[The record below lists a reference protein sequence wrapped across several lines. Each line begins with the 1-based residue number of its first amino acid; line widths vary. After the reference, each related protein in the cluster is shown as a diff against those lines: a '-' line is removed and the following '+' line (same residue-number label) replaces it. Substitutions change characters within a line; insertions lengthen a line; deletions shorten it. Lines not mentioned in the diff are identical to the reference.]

1 MRIAYLDCFSG
12 IAGDMCLG
20 SLVDAGADPDRILS
34 GVASLDLLA
43 SVDFVSVTKQG
54 FRGLAVRVEHP
65 EQHSHRTLS
74 DVHAV
79 IQNSSIEESAQ
90 RLALR
95 IFERLAR
102 AEAKVHGTTIDR
114 VTFHEVGAIDSIVD
128 IVGTAIAWTSLKIE
142 QAFASPVPT
151 GTGWI
156 EIAHGRVA
164 IPAPATAELLRDVPI
179 APCSIPKE
187 MTTPTG
193 AAILREL
200 VHEYGSLPSMQV
212 ARIGYGAG
220 ARDLE
225 DRPNLL
231 RLLIG
236 ESVAR
241 TASRKRTARKND
253 GSTVVV
259 LETNLDDVTGEQIGF
274 AVERLWNAGA
284 LDVFLIP
291 IQMKKN
297 RPGTLL
303 SVIAKP
309 EDRETME
316 SVLFQHTGTLGV
328 RWRYQSRTILTRAA
342 IDVETPWGLVP
353 GKVYQLPDGQVLFSP
368 EYDACREIASEEGLR
383 LSDVT
388 EEVRACYETQ
398 SEESEET
405 EPSDELSDYQQS
417 KYEQVDA
424 PKLFEGLMDE
434 PSSIPDEVNDRD
446 DQDDREGGDHGD
458 ETNWYR
464 WDSSPWSDR

>member
-1 MRIAYLDCFSG
+1 
-12 IAGDMCLG
+12 
-20 SLVDAGADPDRILS
+20 
-34 GVASLDLLA
+34 
-43 SVDFVSVTKQG
+43 VDFVSVTKQG

-74 DVHAV
+74 DIHAV
-79 IQNSSIEESAQ
+79 IQNSSVEESAQ
-90 RLALR
+90 RLSLR
-95 IFERLAR
+95 IFERLAK

-128 IVGTAIAWTSLKIE
+128 IVGTAIAWTSLNIE

-151 GTGWI
+151 GTGWV

-200 VHEYGSLPSMQV
+200 VYQFGSLPSMQV

-220 ARDLE
+220 SRDLE

-241 TASRKRTARKND
+241 NVSRKRTARKKD

-259 LETNLDDVTGEQIGF
+259 LETNLDDITGEQIGF
-274 AVERLWNAGA
+274 AVERLWSAGA

-303 SVIAKP
+303 SVIAKL
-309 EDRETME
+309 EDRQTME
-316 SVLFQHTGTLGV
+316 SVMFQHTGTLGV

-368 EYDACREIASEEGLR
+368 EYDACRDIASEEGLR
-383 LSDVT
+383 LTDVT

-398 SEESEET
+398 SEESAET
-405 EPSDELSDYQQS
+405 EPLDDLSDDEQS
-417 KYEQVDA
+417 DYEQVDA
-424 PKLFEGLMDE
+424 PKLFDDKEEETALEMDE
-434 PSSIPDEVNDRD
+434 PFSNRDEINERD
-446 DQDDREGGDHGD
+446 GRDHGD

>member
-20 SLVDAGADPDRILS
+20 ALIDAGADQDRIRE
-34 GVASLDLLA
+34 GVASLGLGA
-43 SVDFVSVTKQG
+43 SLGIVSSIKQG

-65 EQHSHRTLS
+65 EQHAHRTLG
-74 DVHAV
+74 DIHAV
-79 IQNSSIEESAQ
+79 IRNSDIEESAQ

-95 IFERLAR
+95 IFERLAK

-128 IVGTAIAWTSLKIE
+128 VVGTAIAWTSLGIE

-156 EIAHGRVA
+156 EIAHGKVA
-164 IPAPATAELLRDVPI
+164 IPAPATTELLRDVPI

-200 VHEYGSLPSMQV
+200 VREFGPLPSMQV

-220 ARDLE
+220 SRDLE

-231 RLLIG
+231 RVLVG
-236 ESVAR
+236 ESIARGVAR
-241 TASRKRTARKND
+241 KQSVRKED
-253 GSTVVV
+253 GSSVVL

-274 AVERLWNAGA
+274 AVERLWSAGA

-309 EDRETME
+309 EDRESME
-316 SVLFQHTGTLGV
+316 SILFQHTGTLGV
-328 RWRYQSRTILTRAA
+328 RWRPQPRTVLARAA
-342 IDVETPWGLVP
+342 IDIDTPWGLVP
-353 GKVYQLPDGQVLFSP
+353 GKVHQLPDGQVLFSP
-368 EYDACREIASEEGLR
+368 EFDACREIAIEEGLR
-383 LSDVT
+383 LAEVAD
-388 EEVRACYETQ
+388 EVRACYEAQ
-398 SEESEET
+398 SDPRKPSR
-405 EPSDELSDYQQS
+405 EPSGSEPI
-417 KYEQVDA
+417 DA
-424 PKLFEGLMDE
+424 PKLFEGNE
-434 PSSIPDEVNDRD
+434 EE
-446 DQDDREGGDHGD
+446 RERVDLGD

-464 WDSSPWSDR
+464 WDSSPWNDG